1 MSLQCEV
8 LPDRS
13 EIRQE
18 RLRALRIAE
27 TTHAALAF
35 ARGLMTIFGSV
46 VHSGAGF
53 DENVL
58 HVFQFRDLGLRRR
71 IAAQLVSDNL
81 ARHLRT
87 SRQYTFEE
95 PFRCGLVAP
104 LLQQDI
110 KFGAMLIDCPSQ

>member
-18 RLRALRIAE
+18 CLRAFRIAE
-27 TTHAALAF
+27 TTHASLAF
-35 ARGLMTIFGSV
+35 TRGLMTIFGSV
-46 VHSGAGF
+46 VHSSTGF
-53 DENVL
+53 HENVL
-58 HVFQFRDLGLRRR
+58 HVFQLRDLGLRRR
-71 IAAQLVSDNL
+71 IAAQLISDDL
-81 ARHLRT
+81 ARDLRI

-95 PFRCGLVAP
+95 PFRRGLVAP

-110 KFGAMLIDCPSQ
+110 KFGAMLINCPPQ

>member
-1 MSLQCEV
+1 MSLHCEV

-13 EIRQE
+13 EVRQE
-18 RLRALRIAE
+18 RLRAFRIAE

-35 ARGLMTIFGSV
+35 THVLMTIFGSV
-46 VHSGAGF
+46 VHSSAGF

-58 HVFQFRDLGLRRR
+58 HVFQLRELGLRRR
-71 IAAQLVSDNL
+71 VAAQLVSDDL

-95 PFRCGLVAP
+95 PFHRGLVAP
-104 LLQQDI
+104 LLQQNI
-110 KFGAMLIDCPSQ
+110 KFGAMLINCPPQ